1 MVCAICVLL
10 MENSVDNLVSAPP
23 PSQGEKLFWAVRRQ
37 AFFLQQR
44 GFSILSFLLL
54 DNMSSGRL
62 RASLLRINGARIGK
76 RCFIRG
82 GLQMQEGFNLHLG
95 DEVFINAGC
104 CLDTSAL
111 ITLGSRVQLAYQ
123 VTLVTGGH
131 LIGPHECRAGSHV
144 PQPITVEEGAWI
156 GARALILPG
165 VTIGAGAV
173 VAAGSVVTKDVAPDV
188 LVAGVPA
195 KVVRPLDVS
204 L

>member
-1 MVCAICVLL
+1 
-10 MENSVDNLVSAPP
+10 METSPDNLVSAADPP
-23 PSQGEKLFWAVRRQ
+23 DRGNLYWAVRRQ

-44 GFSILSFLLL
+44 GFSFLSFLLL

-62 RASLLRINGARIGK
+62 RAALLRSNGARIGK
-76 RCFIRG
+76 KCFIRG

-123 VTLVTGGH
+123 VTLITGGH
-131 LIGPHECRAGSHV
+131 KIGLHDCRAGTHAPKS
-144 PQPITVEEGAWI
+144 ITIEDGAWI
-156 GARALILPG
+156 GARAVILPG

-195 KVVRPLDVS
+195 KVIRCLDVP

>member
-1 MVCAICVLL
+1 MLYL
-10 MENSVDNLVSAPP
+10 FMMETSADNIVPASPP
-23 PSQGEKLFWAVRRQ
+23 LHGGKLYWAVRRQ
-37 AFFLQQR
+37 GFFLQQR
-44 GFSILSFLLL
+44 GFSFLSFLLL

-62 RASLLRINGARIGK
+62 RAALLRINGARVGK
-76 RCFIRG
+76 KCFIRG

-104 CLDTSAL
+104 CFDTSAL

-131 LIGPHECRAGSHV
+131 QIGSHDCRAGSHT

-195 KVVRPLDVS
+195 KVVRSLDIS

>member
-1 MVCAICVLL
+1 
-10 MENSVDNLVSAPP
+10 
-23 PSQGEKLFWAVRRQ
+23 
-37 AFFLQQR
+37 
-44 GFSILSFLLL
+44 
-54 DNMSSGRL
+54 
-62 RASLLRINGARIGK
+62 
-76 RCFIRG
+76 
-82 GLQMQEGFNLHLG
+82 MQEGFNLHLG

-104 CLDTSAL
+104 CLDTSAR

-131 LIGPHECRAGSHV
+131 QIGPHECRAGSHA

-195 KVVRPLDVS
+195 KVVRSLDVS